1 MTPSKKGE
9 WSEYYANHQNSK
21 PTHTLLKGLRYFNEI
36 EPSLTKKSIDIGCGQ
51 GTDTAEL
58 VTQGWDVLAVDRESE
73 AEEIIL
79 NRLSKFHGKELTIIV
94 QEMENIEIPQV
105 TLVNASFSLPFCN
118 PDNFSELWNKITSSI
133 IVGGIFCGQL
143 FGNDDGWASN
153 GSMTFHHR
161 KSLDALFK
169 NFRIHF
175 LHEENSVSK
184 TSSGE
189 EKNWHVFNIV
199 AVKLK

>member
-1 MTPSKKGE
+1 MSINKFFN
-9 WSEYYANHQNSK
+9 WSEYYANHSESK
-21 PTHTLLKGLRYFNEI
+21 TTFTLLKGLEYFNDNELKL
-36 EPSLTKKSIDIGCGQ
+36 PKKSIDIGCGQ
-51 GTDTAEL
+51 GTDVAEL
-58 VTQGWDVLAVDRESE
+58 LREGWDVIAVDKETE
-73 AEEIIL
+73 AEQIL
-79 NRLSKFHGKELTIIV
+79 LDRFSEFHGKKLITQV
-94 QEMENIEIPQV
+94 QEMENIEIPQI

-153 GSMTFHHR
+153 ESMTFHYR

-175 LHEENSVSK
+175 LHEENSVSN

-189 EKNWHVFNIV
+189 EKNWHVFDII